1 MTLVD
6 TFPERRAACRA
17 LGRRRVQ
24 HAKGN
29 NMRHIQITLSV
40 LVAALAGCATPQAN
54 PPAPEKFVASVTQY
68 DHSEVNEAASA
79 YVALYRQTIERSLSE
94 RRYQED
100 MAYKH
105 LSAEACLDSRATR
118 LLDKKITPEEK
129 NALMLSSV
137 SQGKLNAYRGLSK
150 GYFTRVN
157 GLEFLTCELAGLRV
171 SSKDL
176 KY

>member
-1 MTLVD
+1 MKHVQTTVTL
-6 TFPERRAACRA
+6 
-17 LGRRRVQ
+17 LGMV
-24 HAKGN
+24 
-29 NMRHIQITLSV
+29 
-40 LVAALAGCATPQAN
+40 ALAGCSSS
-54 PPAPEKFVASVTQY
+54 PPKPAAPDNFVVSVTQY
-68 DHSEVNEAASA
+68 NHAEINEAASA

-105 LSAEACLDSRATR
+105 LSAEACFDSRASR
-118 LLDKKITPEEK
+118 LLAKKITPEEK
-129 NALMLSSV
+129 NALMLPSV
-137 SQGKLNAYRGLSK
+137 SQDQLKAYQGLSK

-157 GLEFLTCELAGLRV
+157 GLEFLTCELAGLKV

>member
-1 MTLVD
+1 MK
-6 TFPERRAACRA
+6 R
-17 LGRRRVQ
+17 
-24 HAKGN
+24 
-29 NMRHIQITLSV
+29 IQITLSV
-40 LVAALAGCATPQAN
+40 SLAALAGCAAPQ
-54 PPAPEKFVASVTQY
+54 PKAPVTETFAAAVTQY
-68 DHSEVNEAASA
+68 NHAEVNEAASA

-129 NALMLSSV
+129 NALMLSAV
-137 SQGKLNAYRGLSK
+137 SQGKLAAYQGLSK

-157 GLEFLTCELAGLRV
+157 GLEFLTCELAGLKV
-171 SSKDL
+171 SAKDL
-176 KY
+176 KH

>member
-1 MTLVD
+1 MKHVRITVS
-6 TFPERRAACRA
+6 F
-17 LGRRRVQ
+17 LGV
-24 HAKGN
+24 
-29 NMRHIQITLSV
+29 V
-40 LVAALAGCATPQAN
+40 ALAGCSTSQPK
-54 PPAPEKFVASVTQY
+54 PPAPEKFVVSVTQY
-68 DHSEVNEAASA
+68 DHAEINEAASA

-105 LSAEACLDSRATR
+105 LSAEACFDSRATR
-118 LLDKKITPEEK
+118 LLAKKITPEEK
-129 NALMLSSV
+129 NALMLPSV
-137 SQGKLNAYRGLSK
+137 SQDKLNAYQGLSK

-157 GLEFLTCELAGLRV
+157 GLEFLTCELAGLKV